1 MAKKLD
7 IAIIGQGN
15 WGTSLAHGCL
25 SAGVPLKEVVVR
37 AQTASRSGLPVVRLE
52 DAKLDAHVLWI
63 CVRDEETGGVAE
75 QIAAQRGSLEG
86 QIVVHSSGA
95 LNATVLEAAKRA
107 GAQVGSIA
115 PVMSFPTRAP
125 VALNGVMFAVEAE
138 ENIRATM
145 ELLVRTL
152 GGDPFCIQ
160 PEKKPLYHAAAT
172 MASPLV
178 LAELAAA
185 VAAARSAGVPEKLA
199 AKWVGTLAQTT
210 LKNLMA
216 RGAEKSF
223 SGPFARGDVSTIRL
237 HLEALGEHPMLK
249 EIYGPLARYA
259 VEELPVQNREE
270 LRALLRK
277 IEE

>member
-7 IAIIGQGN
+7 IAIIGLGN

-25 SAGVPLKEVVVR
+25 SAWVPLKEVAVR
-37 AQTASRSGLPVVRLE
+37 ALPEARSRLPVVRLE
-52 DAKLDAHVLWI
+52 DAKLDARVLWI
-63 CVRDEETGGVAE
+63 CVRDGEIGDVAE
-75 QIAAQRGSLEG
+75 QIAAQRESLEG

-95 LNATVLEAAKRA
+95 LSATVLEAAKRA

-125 VALNGVMFAVEAE
+125 VALNGVMFAIEAE
-138 ENIRATM
+138 KNIRTIL

-152 GGDPFCIQ
+152 GGDPFFIEA
-160 PEKKPLYHAAAT
+160 EKKPLYHAAAT
-172 MASPLV
+172 MASPLL

-185 VAAARSAGVPEKLA
+185 VAAARSAGLPEKLA
-199 AKWVGTLAQTT
+199 AKWVGALAQTT
-210 LKNLMA
+210 LKNFMA

-237 HLEALGEHPMLK
+237 HLQVLGEHPMLK
-249 EIYGPLARYA
+249 EIYGRLARYA

-270 LRALLRK
+270 LSALLGK